1 MRPCLDDRKMP
12 GYTANFPISAG
23 VASFVALFAALG
35 LDACAPKAGEIRGPA
50 SYALEQE
57 AVAATAPEAPLQ
69 IVFDWTAREREARY
83 TGRGA
88 ARVQQPYRAR
98 LDLFGPRGERYL
110 SAALVDGELRVPT
123 GVARDLVPPPALLW
137 SVLGVFTPPSGA
149 TLAASDEREGRI
161 RLEYRGAAGDRWRF
175 EIVEGSLRTAEW
187 IESDRSRH
195 TVELSGDAPAG
206 LPRVAVYRDW
216 AGFNELTLRLDEVEH
231 VEPFPPELWEPGA
244 AF

>member
-1 MRPCLDDRKMP
+1 MP
-12 GYTANFPISAG
+12 GYTANFLKSVG
-23 VASFVALFAALG
+23 VRYFIASIAALG
-35 LDACAPKAGEIRGPA
+35 IGACAPKAGEIRGPA

-57 AVAATAPEAPLQ
+57 AIAATAPEIPLQ

-83 TGRGA
+83 SGRGA
-88 ARVQQPYRAR
+88 ARVQPPYRAR

-110 SAALVDGELRVPT
+110 SAALVDGDLRVPT
-123 GVARDLVPPPALLW
+123 GVARDLVPPAPLLW

-175 EIVEGSLRTAEW
+175 EIVEGRLRTAEW
-187 IESDRSRH
+187 TSANGARH
-195 TVELSGDAPAG
+195 SVELSGDAPAG

-216 AGFNELTLRLDEVEH
+216 AGFNELTMTLDDVEH
-231 VEPFPPELWEPGA
+231 VEPFPPEIWEPGA
-244 AF
+244 SF